1 MHPLTTQLRLG
12 MGVELNQSNS
22 QLCVCQDVLG
32 VLGERVAD
40 REVRPELTGLPLE
53 LLRDGREIGAGEG
66 V

>member
-1 MHPLTTQLRLG
+1 M
-12 MGVELNQSNS
+12 ELNQSNS